1 MCLQYIV
8 KCRFCGAWRHY
19 NWDRCAENR
28 QLLKKG
34 CAAGLPSQHPSEC
47 EQFPENNRQRLKRHM
62 TVYECPTQ
70 ECKSTGI
77 AAKLFEERAKVE
89 AARAAALAKARAE
102 WEAKDKARKAEF
114 AAKWFRKLPVVKAS
128 ERRES
133 FLSVPPGDAATPAAA
148 AVASS
153 STQIVQVQNPVP
165 FNGVPRQWHDDE
177 ALTLV
182 QMAEQSMQSQV
193 FESSDEDDFS
203 SASSEIEISAFSRYM
218 GAITIKDDDDLK
230 KRRRAIE
237 FGDDGM
243 PIRSITP

>member
-47 EQFPENNRQRLKRHM
+47 EQFPENNRQRIKRHM
-62 TVYECPTQ
+62 TVYECPTK
-70 ECKSTGI
+70 ECKSTDI
-77 AAKLFEERAKVE
+77 ATKLFEERAKVE

-114 AAKWFRKLPVVKAS
+114 AAKYFIKLPVVKAS
-128 ERRES
+128 KRRES
-133 FLSVPPGDAATPAAA
+133 FLNVPPEDAAA
-148 AVASS
+148 AAAASS
-153 STQIVQVQNPVP
+153 STQAAQAQIPLP
-165 FNGVPRQWHDDE
+165 FMGAPQQWRDDE
-177 ALTLV
+177 AMTLV

-193 FESSDEDDFS
+193 FEDSDEDDFS
-203 SASSEIEISAFSRYM
+203 SASSEIEISAFSRYI
-218 GAITIKDDDDLK
+218 GAITIKDDGNGI
-230 KRRRAIE
+230 KRRKAIE

>member
-47 EQFPENNRQRLKRHM
+47 EQFPEGNRQRLKRHM
-62 TVYECPTQ
+62 TVYECPTE
-70 ECKSTGI
+70 ECKSTAI
-77 AAKLFEERAKVE
+77 AAKLFEERARVE

-114 AAKWFRKLPVVKAS
+114 AAKWFKKLPVVKAS

-133 FLSVPPGDAATPAAA
+133 FLSVPPGGAAA
-148 AVASS
+148 AAAAAAASL
-153 STQIVQVQNPVP
+153 STQLVQVQTPVS
-165 FNGVPRQWHDDE
+165 FMGVPQQWRGDE
-177 ALTLV
+177 PLTLL

-193 FESSDEDDFS
+193 FDSSDEDDFS

-218 GAITIKDDDDLK
+218 GAITIKENEAKK
-230 KRRRAIE
+230 KRKAIE

>member
-28 QLLKKG
+28 RLLKKG
-34 CAAGLPSQHPSEC
+34 CAVGLPSQHPSEC
-47 EQFPENNRQRLKRHM
+47 EQFPEDNRQRIKRHM
-62 TVYECPTQ
+62 TVYECPTK
-70 ECKSTGI
+70 ECKTTDI
-77 AAKLFEERAKVE
+77 AAKLFEERARVE

-114 AAKWFRKLPVVKAS
+114 AVRYFRKLPVVKVS

-133 FLSVPPGDAATPAAA
+133 FLNVPPGEAAA
-148 AVASS
+148 ASS
-153 STQIVQVQNPVP
+153 STQAMQNRTPMP
-165 FNGVPRQWHDDE
+165 SMGQPQQWRDDE
-177 ALTLV
+177 TQTLV
-182 QMAEQSMQSQV
+182 QMAEQSMHSQV
-193 FESSDEDDFS
+193 FEDSDEDDFS
-203 SASSEIEISAFSRYM
+203 SVSSEFEISTFSKYV
-218 GAITIKDDDDLK
+218 GAIDIKDDGNGK